1 MSAGFGSRMSLGV
14 RLSLLFAACTAA
26 VSLIAGLI
34 FSRAIDEHFVELD
47 HMAMSAKLAVFR
59 DELRGLGS
67 EQQMRRREAELLREL
82 ARHPDLGLRL
92 NGPDG
97 NLWFERLPQ
106 PAHPGL
112 PAATGCTTINKLC
125 GSGMKAVMLAHDLL
139 KAGTNQVMVAGG
151 MESMSNAP
159 YVLEKARS
167 GLRMGHGEIKDHMF
181 LDGLEDARTGRLM
194 GSFAQETADKYGVT
208 REEMDAYAIESLKR
222 AQAAIADGSLAAE
235 IVPVTVTSR
244 KGESVVKDDEQP
256 LTANLEK
263 IPSLRPAFRKDGT
276 ITAANA
282 SSISDGASA
291 LVLMTAEEAQRRGL
305 KPLARIV
312 GHATQSQDP
321 SEFTLAPIGAMT
333 NLFARTGWSKDD
345 VDLFEI
351 NEAFAMVTM
360 LAMREH
366 GLDHAKVNVYGG
378 ACAQG
383 HPVGST
389 GSRIILTL
397 INALRQ
403 KGGKRGV
410 ASLCIGGGEA
420 TAVALELL

>member
-1 MSAGFGSRMSLGV
+1 MSDIVIVSGARTPMGGFQGSLSSVPAVELGAIAI
-14 RLSLLFAACTAA
+14 REA
-26 VSLIAGLI
+26 VSRAGIDASDVEEVIMGCVLPAGL
-34 FSRAIDEHFVELD
+34 
-47 HMAMSAKLAVFR
+47 KQ
-59 DELRGLGS
+59 GP
-67 EQQMRRREAELLREL
+67 
-82 ARHPDLGLRL
+82 ARQAAL
-92 NGPDG
+92 N
-97 NLWFERLPQ
+97 
-106 PAHPGL
+106 AGL
-112 PAATGCTTINKLC
+112 PSAAGCTTVNKLC
-125 GSGMKAVMLAHDLL
+125 GSGMKAVMLAHDAL
-139 KAGTNQVMVAGG
+139 KAGSNSVMVAGG

-159 YVLEKARS
+159 YILEKART

-194 GSFAQETADKYGVT
+194 GSFAQETADAYGIT

-222 AQAAIADGSLAAE
+222 AQNAINSGWLASE

-244 KGESVVKDDEQP
+244 KSEVLVKDDEQP
-256 LTANLEK
+256 LNANLDK
-263 IPSLRPAFRKDGT
+263 IPTLKPAFRKDGS

-291 LVLMTAEEAQRRGL
+291 VIMMTAAEAARRGL
-305 KPLARIV
+305 KPLAKIV
-312 GHATQSQDP
+312 AHATQSQDP
-321 SEFTLAPIGAMT
+321 SEFTIAPIGAIT
-333 NLFARTGWSKDD
+333 NLLKKAGWDKAD

-366 GLDHAKVNVYGG
+366 DLDHAKVNIFGG

-389 GSRIILTL
+389 GSRIIITL
-397 INALRQ
+397 INALQRT
-403 KGGKRGV
+403 GGKRGI

-420 TAVALELL
+420 TAVAIELI

>member
-1 MSAGFGSRMSLGV
+1 MSEIVIVSGV
-14 RLSLLFAACTAA
+14 RTPMGGFQGSLSALSA
-26 VSLIAGLI
+26 VELGAVAIREAVRRAGVQPEDVQEVIMGCVLPAGL
-34 FSRAIDEHFVELD
+34 
-47 HMAMSAKLAVFR
+47 KQ
-59 DELRGLGS
+59 GP
-67 EQQMRRREAELLREL
+67 
-82 ARHPDLGLRL
+82 ARQAAL
-92 NGPDG
+92 N
-97 NLWFERLPQ
+97 
-106 PAHPGL
+106 AGL
-112 PAATGCTTINKLC
+112 PVATGCTTINKLC

-159 YVLEKARS
+159 YILEKARA
-167 GLRMGHGEIKDHMF
+167 GLRMGHAELKDHMF

-194 GSFAQETADKYGVT
+194 GSFAQETADRHGIT
-208 REEMDAYAIESLKR
+208 REEMDAYAIESLRR
-222 AQAAIADGSLAAE
+222 AQAAIQSGALDAE
-235 IVPVTVTSR
+235 IIPVTVTTR
-244 KGESVVKDDEQP
+244 KGEVLVKDDEQP
-256 LTANLEK
+256 LTANPEK
-263 IPSLRPAFRKDGT
+263 IPGLKPAFRKDGT

-291 LVLMTAEEAQRRGL
+291 LVLMTAEEAAKRGL
-305 KPLARIV
+305 TPLAKIV

-321 SEFTLAPIGAMT
+321 SEFTLAPVGALSS
-333 NLFARTGWSKDD
+333 LFRKTGWSAED

-366 GLDHAKVNVYGG
+366 DLDHAKVNIYGG

-389 GSRIILTL
+389 GSRLIVTL

-403 KGGKRGV
+403 TGGKRGV

-420 TAVALELL
+420 TAVAVELL